1 MGIRIRVIDHH
12 GEALAQ
18 VCTKEGFIDIG
29 LGEEEDDF
37 VKVKSIL
44 CMVYKCFV
52 GKGERIEGCVEYPD
66 MFGVPRCGSMY
77 KLHHRGILG
86 IEAIHEDAVI
96 FKGVHG
102 EGNLC

>member
-29 LGEEEDDF
+29 FGEEEDDL

-44 CMVYKCFV
+44 CMVYKCLV
-52 GKGERIEGCVEYPD
+52 GKGEWIEGCVEYSD
-66 MFGVPRCGSMY
+66 MFWLLGCSPMC
-77 KLHHRGILG
+77 KLYHRGTLRV
-86 IEAIHEDAVI
+86 EAIHEDAVV
-96 FKGVHG
+96 FEGVHG
-102 EGNLC
+102 ERNLC